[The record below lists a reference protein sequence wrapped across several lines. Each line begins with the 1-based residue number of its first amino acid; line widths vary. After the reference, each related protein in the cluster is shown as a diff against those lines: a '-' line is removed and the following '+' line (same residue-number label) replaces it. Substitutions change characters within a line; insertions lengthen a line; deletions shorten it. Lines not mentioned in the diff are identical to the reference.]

1 MQCSCYFFPTC
12 IFNLTPNSVRASRLP
27 CAAPETQACVAYV
40 FKSTKVLF
48 VSSVMLYMRTTEHTP
63 LNDPWSEKPYVS
75 GYRRTWNCSNQCM
88 NTHIEQ
94 ETYVSANTPAANGYS
109 CQIFVC
115 MTRRMQ
121 ANMDTWTYAWQLPHT
136 DMDRQNPR

>member
-1 MQCSCYFFPTC
+1 MCQVLKC
-12 IFNLTPNSVRASRLP
+12 LRLLP
-27 CAAPETQACVAYV
+27 C
-40 FKSTKVLF
+40 
-48 VSSVMLYMRTTEHTP
+48 MRTTEHTP
-63 LNDPWSEKPYVS
+63 LNPSEKAYVS
-75 GYRRTWNCSNQCM
+75 GYRLGWKSSDQRM

-94 ETYVSANTPAANGYS
+94 ETYVSANTPAACGYS
-109 CQIFVC
+109 CQICGC